1 MTRLPN
7 VPAPGEQSDPE
18 YPQAEAS
25 DGRIPDGEMP
35 GLSGVA
41 RSRPLP
47 LAAVAETDDSDDQAA
62 RDPQTVLR
70 RSGTD
75 SQTFPDWHPE
85 VSVAET
91 RLDSSGGDLPHE
103 SIIDPAQDN
112 AGLQPDLL

>member
-18 YPQAEAS
+18 YLQTEAA

-35 GLSGVA
+35 GLSGVT

-47 LAAVAETDDSDDQAA
+47 LAFVTEIDDADDQAA

-75 SQTFPDWHPE
+75 SQMFPDWHPE

-91 RLDSSGGDLPHE
+91 RLDGSGDDLPHE
-103 SIIDPAQDN
+103 AIIDPAQDN